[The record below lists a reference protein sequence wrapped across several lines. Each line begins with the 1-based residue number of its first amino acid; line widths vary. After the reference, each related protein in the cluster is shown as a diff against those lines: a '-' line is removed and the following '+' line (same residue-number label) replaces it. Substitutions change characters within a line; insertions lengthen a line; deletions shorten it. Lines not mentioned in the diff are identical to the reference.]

1 MDPAAGRC
9 QGGGVAA
16 SSENL
21 PHITLLSG
29 RSGLRSDASDTLW
42 LREGGLMTIIEQ
54 RKHQRYP
61 LVRQPVGEF
70 RLQTPTA
77 TYPIEVINDISSSGM
92 RIYLDINLTARLQVA
107 VEYIEPSLKLE
118 VNGMVAWCAARMRR
132 KDASDSPGRF
142 VIGIQLLSPMLLM
155 AMSGTY

>member
-1 MDPAAGRC
+1 M
-9 QGGGVAA
+9 
-16 SSENL
+16 
-21 PHITLLSG
+21 TLL
-29 RSGLRSDASDTLW
+29 
-42 LREGGLMTIIEQ
+42 EQ

-77 TYPIEVINDISSSGM
+77 IYPIQVINDISSSGM
-92 RIYLDINLTARLQVA
+92 RIYLDTKLATRLQVV

-118 VNGMVAWCAARMRR
+118 VNGMVAWCAVRLQP
-132 KDASDSPGRF
+132 KDAGDTPGRF